1 MFERNKIDNAPE
13 QSTVPVEIALSDG
26 AMVKG
31 KLLVAA
37 GKTLID
43 VLNGSGAFIE
53 FEPYGGERQ
62 YLAKSRI
69 DSLKPVGVP
78 SGGCLRQRARL
89 DDFDPYQILG
99 VGPGTDWETI
109 RQAYLQLSKVYHPDR
124 YANAPLPE
132 EVRDYLAVMA
142 RRINAAYAALEAP
155 RPVAKQAAS
164 RVSTPIYTSQPR
176 A

>member
-1 MFERNKIDNAPE
+1 MFECNKIDNAPE
-13 QSTVPVEIALSDG
+13 QSTVPVEIALTDG
-26 AMVKG
+26 AVVKG
-31 KLLVAA
+31 RLSVAA

-43 VLNGSGAFIE
+43 ILNGSGAFVE

-69 DSLKPVGVP
+69 DSVKPVGVP
-78 SGGCLRQRARL
+78 RGQCLRQRSRL

-99 VGPGTDWETI
+99 IAPGADWEAI

-124 YANAPLPE
+124 YANAVLPE
-132 EVRDYLAVMA
+132 EVRDYLSVMV

-155 RPVAKQAAS
+155 RPAAKQAG
-164 RVSTPIYTSQPR
+164 RWVSTPIYTSQPR